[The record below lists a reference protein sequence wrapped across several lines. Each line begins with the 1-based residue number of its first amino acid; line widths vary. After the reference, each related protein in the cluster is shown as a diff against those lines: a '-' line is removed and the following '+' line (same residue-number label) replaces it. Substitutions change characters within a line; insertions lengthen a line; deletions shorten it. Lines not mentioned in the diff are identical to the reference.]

1 MLSIGQQTL
10 VTKRMF
16 IHSSKIFNQ
25 SLWERHEIEKKL
37 TQKWM
42 HCQKNFFFT
51 KCKSRIQCH

>member
-1 MLSIGQQTL
+1 MLSIGQQIL

-37 TQKWM
+37 TQK
-42 HCQKNFFFT
+42 
-51 KCKSRIQCH
+51 